1 MKIRKFQISD
11 IEEIV
16 TLFYQTV
23 HSVNTKDY
31 TQQQVDAWAS
41 ENDRTSRLKS
51 WKQSMNSNDCYV
63 AWIGDKV
70 VGFSDV
76 TPTGYLDRLFV
87 HKDFQGQGIASAL
100 LDHIENEARK
110 SGLTEIYTH
119 SSITAKPFFENRGYQ
134 LIQAQEVARN
144 DVELINFRMLKR
156 L

>member
-11 IEEIV
+11 IEEIL

-31 TQQQVDAWAS
+31 TQQQVNAWAS
-41 ENDRTSRLKS
+41 ENDRTFRFES

-63 AWIGDKV
+63 AWIGDKI
-70 VGFSDV
+70 VGFSDM
-76 TPTGYLDRLFV
+76 TPKGYLDRLFV

-100 LDHIENEARK
+100 LNHIENEARQ
-110 SGLTEIYTH
+110 SGLTEIYTD
-119 SSITAKPFFENRGYQ
+119 SSITAKPFFENQGYQ
-134 LIQAQEVARN
+134 LIQAQKVERN
-144 DVELINFRMLKR
+144 GVGLTNFRMLKK